1 MNDAVAPVPDT
12 APPDQEYAYP
22 PEPPDA
28 DPLNVTVLPTVGFGE
43 AEHVPVSWLSER
55 SGKRRHGTDGYFR
68 AYSGARD

>member
-43 AEHVPVSWLSER
+43 AEHVPVSWLPPLIVMLKETSF
-55 SGKRRHGTDGYFR
+55 T
-68 AYSGARD
+68 